1 MSTDDNKTAYRTQ
14 IIVAVISV
22 IGVLGAAAI
31 ARWGGPS
38 NSGAKMEPARVIPSI
53 IPVPIQPNVSISGQ
67 WIDNWGTQ
75 YSVTH
80 TGDRFQFTASG
91 SSCRGRFSSQGS
103 GTVTGRLFELSYRTA
118 YSTGKCTGTVSST
131 GNQLT
136 SNCTDSVCG
145 AFQAHLAQR

>member
-1 MSTDDNKTAYRTQ
+1 MSADDTKTAYRTQ

-38 NSGAKMEPARVIPSI
+38 NSGSQPAQPAAPQTAAPPARP
-53 IPVPIQPNVSISGQ
+53 SISGQ

-80 TGDRFQFTASG
+80 TGDRFQFAASG

-118 YSTGKCTGTVSST
+118 YSTGKCAGTVSGT

-145 AFQAHLAQR
+145 PFQAHLTQR